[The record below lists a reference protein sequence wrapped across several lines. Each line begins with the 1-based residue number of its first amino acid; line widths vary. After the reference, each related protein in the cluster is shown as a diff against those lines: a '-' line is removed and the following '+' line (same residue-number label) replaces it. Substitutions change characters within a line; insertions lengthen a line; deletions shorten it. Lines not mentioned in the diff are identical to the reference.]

1 MDKNKTLTELE
12 KMQELHREQMKEK
25 REAIKRRKAR
35 TRRLIARGAIA
46 EKVVPNAESMSD
58 EQFQQE
64 LNRLVGK
71 GGIAPSHP
79 QDSNGSFPRK
89 SPSEDTS

>member
-25 REAIKRRKAR
+25 REAIKQRKAR